1 MAHQASFQVEELPSQ
16 SLPPTSKVI
25 FILEEEYN
33 HLLSLQS
40 NSVGSSSTATLAHH
54 GTSTTSLATQDPWV
68 IDSSATN
75 HMTSTSSLLSD
86 LEHSSN
92 LPNVTLA
99 DGSAIIVYGLGTANL
114 SPNLSLSSI
123 LYIPDFSFNLLSIS
137 KLTKILNCAAI
148 LFSTHCIFQD
158 LKTRKIIGG
167 GHEADGLYYLDRCGS
182 SRLVASHLSISPL
195 QHHCHLGHPSL
206 KNLKSLVPS
215 CRQIESLQCE
225 AC

>member
-40 NSVGSSSTATLAHH
+40 NSVGSSSIATLAHH

-99 DGSAIIVYGLGTANL
+99 DGSATIVYGLGTANL
-114 SPNLSLSSI
+114 SPNLSLSFA
-123 LYIPDFSFNLLSIS
+123 L
-137 KLTKILNCAAI
+137 
-148 LFSTHCIFQD
+148 
-158 LKTRKIIGG
+158 
-167 GHEADGLYYLDRCGS
+167 
-182 SRLVASHLSISPL
+182 
-195 QHHCHLGHPSL
+195 
-206 KNLKSLVPS
+206 
-215 CRQIESLQCE
+215 
-225 AC
+225 

>member
-68 IDSSATN
+68 IDSGATN

-99 DGSAIIVYGLGTANL
+99 DGSATIVYGLGTANL
-114 SPNLSLSSI
+114 SPNLSLSFA
-123 LYIPDFSFNLLSIS
+123 L
-137 KLTKILNCAAI
+137 
-148 LFSTHCIFQD
+148 
-158 LKTRKIIGG
+158 
-167 GHEADGLYYLDRCGS
+167 
-182 SRLVASHLSISPL
+182 
-195 QHHCHLGHPSL
+195 
-206 KNLKSLVPS
+206 
-215 CRQIESLQCE
+215 
-225 AC
+225 